1 MVPWVLPSPALRF
14 LTRLAR
20 LVRIVRLVPLA
31 AISAGLIALA
41 ASAGP
46 GCSVTGVPVTGDGST
61 LVPDDAGIDALAPEV
76 DGSTCQP
83 GDVRTFVP
91 VAYRHA
97 TGAWQGAC
105 SSEQIAD
112 FYTAC
117 IASGT
122 DGGASTVSCGAF
134 SQASASNA
142 ACATCILTPESMPAY
157 GPLVDHGTFI
167 TENVGGCVELTDPTA
182 GLVCAKAQQALA
194 GCELAACEANC
205 PVHDNA
211 SRDSFDTC
219 TTAAASA
226 GCQAFATQAGCVAT
240 LAEAGTS
247 TACVTSFL
255 DFYNAVVPVFCGSP
269 PPIDGGGPR
278 ADAGASDAGGMDA
291 SSEASSTDAPP
302 GDAASA
308 EGSTD
313 GAPAEASTD
322 SSSD

>member
-1 MVPWVLPSPALRF
+1 MVPCVLPSPALRF
-14 LTRLAR
+14 LTRL
-20 LVRIVRLVPLA
+20 VRIVPLGA
-31 AISAGLIALA
+31 LSAGLIALA

-46 GCSVTGVPVTGDGST
+46 GCSVAGVSVTGDGST
-61 LVPDDAGIDALAPEV
+61 LVPDDAGTDAIAAEG

-91 VAYRHA
+91 VAYRPA
-97 TGAWQGAC
+97 TGAWQDVC
-105 SSEQIAD
+105 SSNQIAD
-112 FYTAC
+112 FYAAC

-122 DGGASTVSCGAF
+122 DAGASTVSCEAF

-142 ACATCILTPESMPAY
+142 ACAKCILTPESMAAY

-167 TENVGGCVELTDPTA
+167 TENVGGCVELTDPP

-219 TTAAASA
+219 TTAASSA
-226 GCQAFATQAGCVAT
+226 GCQAFATQASCVAT

-247 TACVTSFL
+247 TACVTSFH
-255 DFYNAVVPVFCGSP
+255 DFYNAVVPVFCGPP

-278 ADAGASDAGGMDA
+278 ADAGGTDAAGTDA

-313 GAPAEASTD
+313 GAAAEASTD
-322 SSSD
+322 SPAD